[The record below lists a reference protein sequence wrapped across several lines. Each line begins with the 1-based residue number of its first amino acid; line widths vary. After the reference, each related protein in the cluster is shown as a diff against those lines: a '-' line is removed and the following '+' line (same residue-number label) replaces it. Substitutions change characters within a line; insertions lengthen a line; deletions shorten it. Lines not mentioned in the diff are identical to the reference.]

1 MIKIINDKT
10 KIKFGTGDICVTP
23 GLKDGVGLIGMM
35 NHEPHEIGCYY
46 YNDEI
51 YKSDED
57 FLNKTNVIISF
68 SKIES
73 VDVVIDALLQI
84 RTAMQIGE
92 HCYRNL
98 SEEVF
103 GNLLQNL
110 TDNCYTGRY
119 NDNGDRVEKSEDK
132 VLVHGSMH
140 YKCEKCGDIF
150 KMYLQE
156 GVEGPGKIQPCPFT
170 IVHTCEGLASHVMWN
185 LDEYFKPRQLK
196 SNENYF
202 ALGERCGKP
211 ILKGE
216 QNENL

>member
-46 YNDEI
+46 GNTGLY
-51 YKSDED
+51 STDED
-57 FLNKTNVIISF
+57 FFNKINVLMTF

-73 VDVVIDALLQI
+73 IDVVIDALLQI
-84 RTAMQIGE
+84 RTAMQIKE

-98 SEEVF
+98 SEKDF
-103 GNLLQNL
+103 GELLQEL
-110 TDNCYTGRY
+110 TDNYYTGRY
-119 NDNGDRVEKSEDK
+119 DNNGDRVEKSEDK

-140 YKCEKCGDIF
+140 YKCDKCGEMF
-150 KMYLQE
+150 TMYLQN
-156 GVEGPGKIQPCPFT
+156 GVEGPGKIQPCPFA
-170 IVHTCEGLASHVMWN
+170 IVHTCGGLASHVVWD

-196 SNENYF
+196 SNESYF
-202 ALGERCGKP
+202 ALGEKCGKP
-211 ILKGE
+211 ILKVGDK
-216 QNENL
+216 